1 MTCVRV
7 VDVSVSVTV
16 VKGLGKGRRW
26 EDGCACALYVEG
38 GISDGAL
45 KGGREKGEVHS
56 AQCRG
61 WGIRSGIMLFGLRF
75 LGRPCMEMG
84 AVERVLR

>member
-1 MTCVRV
+1 MTYVWV

-26 EDGCACALYVEG
+26 EDDCACALYVEG

-45 KGGREKGEVHS
+45 KRGRGAE
-56 AQCRG
+56 CRG
-61 WGIRSGIMLFGLRF
+61 WGQDVG
-75 LGRPCMEMG
+75 
-84 AVERVLR
+84 